1 MVLGHESCGAVKSAV
16 KKLDVGSQNVTHLLS
31 QIEPAIAKI
40 PGERDY
46 HNHEY
51 MHEVILENVRLTV
64 ADIRARSKITA
75 DLEKEGKVKIVGA
88 YYDLHTGKVEIVK

>member
-1 MVLGHESCGAVKSAV
+1 
-16 KKLDVGSQNVTHLLS
+16 
-31 QIEPAIAKI
+31 
-40 PGERDY
+40 
-46 HNHEY
+46 